1 MGFRPYLFKAAATAG
16 PSINFGSSTA
26 ISTASKPID
35 AIFGKSSSADAVVKG
50 EVQSQVL
57 APNVTSKLIVRFV
70 YIYFVTRRMPFMI
83 LQ

>member
-1 MGFRPYLFKAAATAG
+1 
-16 PSINFGSSTA
+16 
-26 ISTASKPID
+26 
-35 AIFGKSSSADAVVKG
+35 VKG